1 MSRLKCICG
10 NSMSN
15 TDVPSNNIINVF
27 QEKKV
32 KEAFEKNPEISL
44 FDYETTRVDNNEYWY
59 CPECKRVLVVENNP
73 KGKVERKYKRSDC
86 KEKVFLEDMECFYVF
101 TEKEIYDA
109 EETNFEITL
118 SDYIKQ
124 NSESHA
130 YFVDVNKEKVYKKK
144 EVSKGILVYEL
155 EK

>member
-15 TDVPSNNIINVF
+15 TNVPSNNIINVF

-32 KEAFEKNPEISL
+32 KESLDKNPKISL
-44 FDYETTRVDNNEYWY
+44 YDYETTGDYNYEYWY
-59 CPECKRVLVVENNP
+59 CPDCKRVLVVENNP
-73 KGKVERKYKRSDC
+73 KGKVERKYKRSDYI
-86 KEKVFLEDMECFYVF
+86 EKVFLEDMVCFYVF

-109 EETNFEITL
+109 EETNFEVTL
-118 SDYIKQ
+118 NDYIKK
-124 NSESHA
+124 NNESHA
-130 YFVDVNKEKVYKKK
+130 YYVDVNKEKVYKKQ